1 MEKSTFHSSFQVG
14 DLITLKHYGSGTEPA
29 PIAMVVSL
37 SASVF
42 DRIMIQFFDT
52 TRAEM
57 AAPGHWK
64 VVSRN
69 ENRPEDR

>member
-1 MEKSTFHSSFQVG
+1 MEDSTFHSSFQVG
-14 DLITLKHYGSGTEPA
+14 DLITLKHHPGA
-29 PIAMVVSL
+29 PIAMVTSL
-37 SASVF
+37 DAIVF

-52 TRAEM
+52 SRPEM

-69 ENRPEDR
+69 ETRRPAEV

>member
-1 MEKSTFHSSFQVG
+1 MEKSTFKSSFQVG
-14 DLITLKHYGSGTEPA
+14 DLITLKHHPGA

-37 SASVF
+37 DAIVF

-52 TRAEM
+52 TRPEM

-69 ENRPEDR
+69 ASR